1 MHGFPSDLDP
11 AVFCGRE
18 LQLVSFTSNTVHLS
32 FDGDAS
38 ITADSTV
45 LYQVDDASAL
55 VQQVPPVAAS
65 ALMALV
71 GRRVCAATSNTDGS
85 LRLQLEGGGII
96 TCLDDSKDYES
107 YHVRVGGQEFHV

>member
-1 MHGFPSDLDP
+1 MHGFPPDLDP

-38 ITADSTV
+38 ITVESTF
-45 LYQVDDASAL
+45 LYQLDDASAL

-65 ALMALV
+65 ALMSLLGRKV
-71 GRRVCAATSNTDGS
+71 GAATSNTDGS
-85 LRLQLEGGGII
+85 LRLQFEGGGIF
-96 TCLDDSKDYES
+96 TCLDGSKGYES
-107 YHVRVGGQEFHV
+107 YHVCVDGKEFHV